1 MATKTEEL
9 IHALEKDVA
18 TLKERVDALRGET
31 ESIRDM
37 TNQIAILEH
46 KLAELAKVKE
56 LWGQRGWM
64 ILTIALSALFSFL
77 AVFLGA
83 LLTHFL
89 NSLRGGEI
97 TDDRRVAPFA
107 CQSGRWQHR
116 RYDGGGRIQ
125 DLVSLCGRG

>member
-89 NSLRGGEI
+89 NSLRGG
-97 TDDRRVAPFA
+97 
-107 CQSGRWQHR
+107 
-116 RYDGGGRIQ
+116 
-125 DLVSLCGRG
+125 